1 MASIYCYSYAEPKLN
16 LLGVVDDFISFN
28 FTRSYS
34 GIGEWQLTL
43 DGNSLNASR
52 IKGMDF
58 ISLNNGVAGYVK
70 HYEDIIQDGQ
80 HTITYSGVELKGIAE
95 KRIVIP
101 PSGSAYE
108 HYRQSPEY
116 VIANLINNHIINPS
130 NGNRRI
136 YGSVAAYEE
145 QDFKITYDGRYDNLA
160 TEIEE
165 IATTYNIGW
174 NASIVDAAI
183 VWNIWHGVNR
193 TASQSINN
201 RMILDYEYGT
211 MNNSSLIV
219 EESVPTFMV
228 VAGQGEG
235 VSRAIHTI
243 DKAETALNRI
253 ETFIDA
259 RDIEDASLLPQRGE
273 EKLAEYGDT
282 YNYNADLSNQ
292 AMRQYRVDFDLGDI
306 GTIRDEKLGGSLDYR
321 ITTVE
326 EIYESNQM
334 RVSMV
339 FGYDKSLLKDAIKR
353 MNSKRDALLAV
364 EGSGT
369 GSININSAEG
379 VLAINKGGTGATTAA
394 QALTN
399 LGAAAATHTHT
410 YSDVGA
416 AAASH
421 THSAAD
427 VGAAASSH
435 THSQYYPTANFIYS
449 STQPTGTTKGQIWLK
464 PTT

>member
-1 MASIYCYSYAEPKLN
+1 
-16 LLGVVDDFISFN
+16 
-28 FTRSYS
+28 
-34 GIGEWQLTL
+34 
-43 DGNSLNASR
+43 
-52 IKGMDF
+52 
-58 ISLNNGVAGYVK
+58 
-70 HYEDIIQDGQ
+70 
-80 HTITYSGVELKGIAE
+80 
-95 KRIVIP
+95 
-101 PSGSAYE
+101 
-108 HYRQSPEY
+108 
-116 VIANLINNHIINPS
+116 
-130 NGNRRI
+130 
-136 YGSVAAYEE
+136 
-145 QDFKITYDGRYDNLA
+145 LA

-165 IATTYNIGW
+165 LATAYNIGW
-174 NASIVDAAI
+174 NASIIDAAI

-201 RMILDYEYGT
+201 RMILDYAYGT

-219 EESVPTFMV
+219 EESVPTFMI

-235 VSRAIHTI
+235 VNRAIHTI
-243 DKAETALNRI
+243 DREATALNRI

-326 EIYESNQM
+326 EIYEGNQM

-364 EGSGT
+364 EGGETSFNLNSG
-369 GSININSAEG
+369 EG

-399 LGAAAATHTHT
+399 LGAASSTHKHT

-421 THSAAD
+421 THNAAD
-427 VGAAASSH
+427 VGAAPSTHYH
-435 THSQYYPTANFIYS
+435 TQYYETANFIYS
-449 STQPTGTTKGQIWLK
+449 SSQPTGTKTGQIWLK
-464 PTT
+464 PTS